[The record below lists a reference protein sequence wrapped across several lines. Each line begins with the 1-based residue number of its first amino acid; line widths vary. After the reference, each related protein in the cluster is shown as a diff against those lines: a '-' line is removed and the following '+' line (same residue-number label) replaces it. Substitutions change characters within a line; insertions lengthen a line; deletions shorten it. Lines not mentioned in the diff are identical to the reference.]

1 MAGAEPRAYSDFVSA
16 IAGVLEGLGIDYAVT
31 GSLAS
36 GLYGEPRTT
45 LDVDLT
51 LRLNDARVAAFADA
65 MQQAAFSVDD
75 LAVRDRLQQA
85 RPQPFNIIDMS
96 GGWKADC
103 YPLPAGSYDQ
113 TAFERRREIR
123 FPDAPRRLL
132 WVLAPEDVILNKLV
146 FYRLSDGISAKHLR
160 DIASMLINI
169 QATNAPLDL
178 AYVEQWASVLQV
190 ADLWKDISQG
200 YRIEGASEPK

>member
-1 MAGAEPRAYSDFVSA
+1 MAGTEPRAYSDFVSA

-51 LRLNDARVAAFADA
+51 LRLSDAKIAAFAQS
-65 MQQAAFSVDD
+65 MQEAAFAVDD
-75 LAVRDRLQQA
+75 LAVRDRLQQT
-85 RPQPFNIIDMS
+85 RPQPFNIVDTS

-103 YPLPAGSYDQ
+103 YPLRASSYDQ
-113 TAFERRREIR
+113 TAFERRREIH

-146 FYRLSDGISAKHLR
+146 FYRRSDGISAKHLR
-160 DIASMLINI
+160 DIAGMLINI

-178 AYVEQWASVLQV
+178 AYVERWASVLQV
-190 ADLWKDISQG
+190 ADLWKDVSQG
-200 YRIEGASEPK
+200 YRGGSTSEPE